1 MAAVISGHQL
11 LKRGHGEEV
20 SGYLIVIA
28 TLDLGLG
35 YSVRIWLQW
44 RAGGLLDHLSQRP
57 TYLTSEICVE

>member
-11 LKRGHGEEV
+11 LKWGHGEEV

-35 YSVRIWLQW
+35 SSWNIAPVESW
-44 RAGGLLDHLSQRP
+44 RVIRSLK
-57 TYLTSEICVE
+57 SEAHIPDLRDLC